1 MLGFSY
7 YLNDELNNQTQQ
19 YFQSMSDNSFEEL
32 FTSLHIPEEDTSTK
46 KQKIKQ
52 LLQMAEYAGL
62 RVVIDVDK
70 DSLQYLPQNISTKM
84 TLRLDDGFSIQEI
97 AQLSKSIPIALN
109 ASTIGKD
116 TYYQLIEQGVD
127 LTHVEAW
134 HNFYPRPETGLDKKW
149 FQQKN
154 HWLHSLGFTV
164 QAFIP
169 GDEQLR
175 GPLEEGLPTL
185 EDHRYQNLLASAID
199 LSRSEVDK
207 IFIADPKLSAKQRVI
222 FHDYHRNQIMTLHYR
237 PSTKNHY
244 FDQSRFTTRP
254 DPARDVVRL
263 VEGRKIMKSPI
274 NAEHS
279 IPRAMGAIT
288 VDNQKYGR
296 YNGELQICKTSLP
309 FDEKVNVIGNII
321 KDELPLIKQIS
332 ENQKINLIPMKENE

>member
-7 YLNDELNNQTQQ
+7 YLNDELNAQTQD

-32 FTSLHIPEEDTSTK
+32 FTSLHIPEEDASTK

-52 LLQMAEYAGL
+52 LLQMAEYTGL

-84 TLRLDDGFSIQEI
+84 TLRLDDGFSIEDI
-97 AQLSKSIPIALN
+97 TQLSKSIPIALN
-109 ASTIGKD
+109 ASTISEN
-116 TYYQLIEQGVD
+116 TYYDLTEHGVD

-134 HNFYPRPETGLDKKW
+134 HNFYPRPETGLDKVW
-149 FQQKN
+149 FQKKN

-175 GPLEEGLPTL
+175 GPLKEGLPTL
-185 EDHRYQNLLASAID
+185 EDHRHQNLLASAIE
-199 LSRSEVDK
+199 LNRSEVDK
-207 IFIADPKLSAKQRVI
+207 IFIADPKLSVSQRTI
-222 FHDYHRNQIMTLHYR
+222 FHDYHRNQTITLHYHR
-237 PSTKNHY
+237 TIQGRY
-244 FDQSRFTTRP
+244 FEQTHFTTRP
-254 DPARDVVRL
+254 DPARDVIRL
-263 VEGRKIMKSPI
+263 LEGRKIMQEPI
-274 NAEHS
+274 TAEHT

-288 VDNQKYGR
+288 VDNQSYGR

-309 FDEKVNVIGNII
+309 FDEKVNVIGQIV
-321 KDELPLIKQIS
+321 KEELPLLKQIS
-332 ENQKINLIPMKENE
+332 ENQAINLIPLKEDE